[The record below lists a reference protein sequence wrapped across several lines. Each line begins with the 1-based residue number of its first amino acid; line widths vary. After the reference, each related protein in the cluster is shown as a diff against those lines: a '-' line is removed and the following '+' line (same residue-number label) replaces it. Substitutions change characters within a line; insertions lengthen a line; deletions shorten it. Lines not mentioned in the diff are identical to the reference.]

1 MITFIVILASLI
13 TFNFILL
20 KFSMQSVD
28 ADKKKSKTKRVK
40 INTAVDNK
48 SKTKEIPN
56 AA

>member
-1 MITFIVILASLI
+1 MVTFIVILASLI

-28 ADKKKSKTKRVK
+28 ADKKKAKAKRVK
-40 INTAVDNK
+40 INTVDDK